1 MDKFKR
7 TERIAAITR
16 LLVESPNRLFTLTR
30 FCDKFSTAKSTMSE
44 DFSIIADAMH
54 KHGLGEIQTL
64 PGAAGGVR
72 FRPSMSR
79 KQAYEEVEAI
89 SQVLCDPQRVL
100 AGGFLYW
107 SDVLS
112 SPDIARK
119 MGCIIAGEYYDAKA
133 DFVLTMETKGIP
145 VALMT
150 AEALGIPLIIAR
162 RSSKVYEGSAV
173 NINYVTARGGIETM
187 ALARRAVKL
196 GQKALIVDDFIRG
209 GGTSR
214 GMISLMAEFNVEVV
228 GLAFVLAEDNPPDRH
243 ISGEKSLMLFTESK
257 DGHMHV
263 RPAQWLREKRV
274 DGTDE

>member
-16 LLVESPNRLFTLTR
+16 ILVESPNRLFTLAR
-30 FCDKFSTAKSTMSE
+30 FCEMFSTAKSTMSE
-44 DFSIIADAMH
+44 DISIVSDALG

-72 FRPSMSR
+72 FRPTMSR

-89 SQVLCDPQRVL
+89 SRVLCDPQRVL

-112 SPDIARK
+112 APEIARK
-119 MGCIIAGEYYDAKA
+119 LGCIIASEYYDAKA
-133 DFVLTMETKGIP
+133 EFVLTMETKGIP

-150 AEALGIPLIIAR
+150 AEALGVPLIIAR

-173 NINYVTARGGIETM
+173 NINYVTGRGGIETM
-187 ALARRAVKL
+187 ALARRAVKS

-214 GMISLMAEFNVEVV
+214 GMISLMAEFNVDVV
-228 GLAFVLAEDNPPDRH
+228 GMAFVLAEDNPPDRH
-243 ISGEKSLMLFTESK
+243 IRGEKALMLFTESS
-257 DGHMHV
+257 DSLIHV
-263 RPAQWLREKRV
+263 RPAQWLKEKRAGE
-274 DGTDE
+274 DNE